1 MSMKVREWIA
11 LTEAIRA
18 SGNAELNRLLDRY
31 HRKLFTDDKTCW
43 VAGARR
49 HIAMRAAALGVAE
62 KADSV

>member
-1 MSMKVREWIA
+1 MKLHGRKWMSLV
-11 LTEAIRA
+11 EAIRA

-49 HIAMRAAALGVAE
+49 HIAMRAAALGVT
-62 KADSV
+62 KKTNSV